1 MKIEKPNLLIL
12 SGPFLDENNTVL
24 QNGECKNEKN
34 EFIDFEE
41 QLRALLI
48 GIRDTVKYYPI
59 Q

>member
-1 MKIEKPNLLIL
+1 MEKPNILIL
-12 SGPFLDENNTVL
+12 SGPFLDENNIIF